1 MRHLQV
7 VLRGGTHFL
16 TETLHLGAEHAGLRM
31 LAYPGETPT
40 VTAELRNP
48 QESVSGNS

>member
-1 MRHLQV
+1 M

-16 TETLHLGAEHAGLRM
+16 TETLHLGPEHAGLKL

-40 VTAELRNP
+40 VSATPATYETR
-48 QESVSGNS
+48 ERD